1 MLFMNNK
8 CFYFL
13 TKECETPLDIKANLL
28 ALKRKGN
35 NNLVLLFDLNTL
47 ERIFSRLL
55 DGLLTSLQMTFI
67 ALAS

>member
-1 MLFMNNK
+1 MINK

-13 TKECETPLDIKANLL
+13 TNDCETPLDVNANLL

-35 NNLVLLFDLNTL
+35 NNIVLLCDLNTL

-55 DGLLTSLQMTFI
+55 DGFLTSLQIVLI
-67 ALAS
+67 AFAP